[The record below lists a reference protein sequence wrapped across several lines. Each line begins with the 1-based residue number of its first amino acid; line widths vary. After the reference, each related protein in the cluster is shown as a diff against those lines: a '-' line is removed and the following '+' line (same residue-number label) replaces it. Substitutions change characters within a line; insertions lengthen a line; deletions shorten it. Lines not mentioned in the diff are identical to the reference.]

1 MIAVLLVLGGVFG
14 LIGSSGLLRLRDPMQ
29 RLHAPTKATT
39 VGVGTALIASAFSL
53 VLVGGG
59 VTWQE
64 ALVALFLLIT
74 APMSALFLAKV
85 NLHRSVERS
94 TLPPTGTGRDWASFA
109 AGLDAEGQAVGP
121 RDPTPVKGDFFKEIV
136 SEPAKVPG
144 RSF

>member
-1 MIAVLLVLGGVFG
+1 MDSILEVVIAGFLVLGGVFG
-14 LIGSSGLLRLRDPMQ
+14 LIGSFGLLRLRDPMQ

-85 NLHRSVERS
+85 NLHRTVDRA
-94 TLPPTGTGRDWASFA
+94 TLPPTGTARDWATFDA
-109 AGLDAEGQAVGP
+109 TLDTVRTGA
-121 RDPTPVKGDFFKEIV
+121 R
-136 SEPAKVPG
+136 
-144 RSF
+144 